1 LATIVNLRRI
11 ERLEAKTGV
20 GKSWVES
27 LSNAQLDAS
36 LLASYTG
43 ENFEGFCPPGWIPDE
58 GLCYR
63 EVPSDDEISSSLEES
78 LKNMAVRYSNYP
90 DGFIEPRSGLDDVL
104 DVLQELGAP
113 KAATRLVEAVKAE
126 RLSAT
131 YRWPDWR
138 KGLSEKV
145 LEMLDGASK
154 PGGIVQGK
162 VT

>member
-1 LATIVNLRRI
+1 LGTVVNLRRL

-20 GKSWVES
+20 GKGWVES
-27 LSNAQLDAS
+27 LSDAQLAA
-36 LLASYTG
+36 LTLAIESG
-43 ENFEGFCPPGWIPDE
+43 EIWGDIGDE
-58 GLCYR
+58 VKEAGY
-63 EVPSDDEISSSLEES
+63 D
-78 LKNMAVRYSNYP
+78 LKKDLKGMAVRYSNHP

-113 KAATRLVEAVKAE
+113 KAAIMLVEAVKAE

-145 LEMLDGASK
+145 LEMLEE
-154 PGGIVQGK
+154 
-162 VT
+162 T

>member
-1 LATIVNLRRI
+1 MAIVVHLRRI

-27 LSNAQLDAS
+27 LSNAQLAA
-36 LLASYTG
+36 LTLAIESG
-43 ENFEGFCPPGWIPDE
+43 EIWEDISDE
-58 GLCYR
+58 AKEAGY
-63 EVPSDDEISSSLEES
+63 DLEKD
-78 LKNMAVRYSNYP
+78 LKGMAVRYSNHP

-113 KAATRLVEAVKAE
+113 KAAVLLVEAVKAE

-138 KGLSEKV
+138 KDLSEKV
-145 LEMLDGASK
+145 LEMLDGH
-154 PGGIVQGK
+154 
-162 VT
+162 